1 MHLYAVYATA
11 WMLVMHKPVRH
22 QTILDL
28 IGAMRIG
35 RQDELV
41 GELAKRGITV
51 TQASVSRDL
60 DELGIVKINGAYA
73 QSERRATGLGI
84 SLLSVEAAGPNLI
97 VVRTAAGL
105 ASATTVRI
113 DAAKLTGVVGTIAG
127 DDTIFIAV
135 KSENEQ
141 RGVIKQ
147 LWELFEGQTR
157 W

>member
-1 MHLYAVYATA
+1 MQKAE
-11 WMLVMHKPVRH
+11 RH

-41 GELAKRGITV
+41 RALADRDITV

-73 QSERRATGLGI
+73 QPQRRTDGLGI
-84 SLLSVEAAGPNLI
+84 GLISVEAAGPNMI
-97 VVRTAAGL
+97 VVKTASGL
-105 ASATTVRI
+105 ASATTVKI
-113 DAAKLTGVVGTIAG
+113 DAAKMPGIVGTIAG

-135 KSENEQ
+135 KGENEQ
-141 RGVIKQ
+141 RGVIKG
-147 LWELFEGQTR
+147 LWELF
-157 W
+157 